1 MSYSVLVRFSGE
13 KDRPLSLADSQEELQ
28 QTTVT
33 DLKQKC
39 AKEIPGAPGK
49 DLHKTH
55 PHSTRKLGL
64 VIIFSYILI

>member
-1 MSYSVLVRFSGE
+1 MNYSVLVRFNGE
-13 KDRPLSLADSQEELQ
+13 KDQPITLPLADSQEELQ

-39 AKEIPGAPGK
+39 VKKIPGAPGK

-55 PHSTRKLGL
+55 SHSTRKLGL
-64 VIIFSYILI
+64 LS